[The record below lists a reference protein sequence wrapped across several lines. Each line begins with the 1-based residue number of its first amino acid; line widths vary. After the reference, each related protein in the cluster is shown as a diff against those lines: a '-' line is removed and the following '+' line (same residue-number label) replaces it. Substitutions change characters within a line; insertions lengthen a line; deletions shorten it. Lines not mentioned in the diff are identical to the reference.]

1 MKNKIFHL
9 KKKASQLSNN
19 EINKILKFKNKVWKF
34 GIKSQIQWYKN
45 NVYKDDIN
53 IIGLLKENKK
63 ICSYTLLRKRSFF
76 LKNKKK
82 PYFYLDTFIS
92 DNLNINAFSLMK
104 FNKKCIGKKICFLI
118 CEKKFEKLY
127 TFFGFK
133 KILKKNFEIMD
144 HQIKK
149 KLLMGYNIK
158 RFNSKLRIYLNK

>member
-63 ICSYTLLRKRSFF
+63 ICSYTLLEKEVFF
-76 LKNKKK
+76 
-82 PYFYLDTFIS
+82 
-92 DNLNINAFSLMK
+92 
-104 FNKKCIGKKICFLI
+104 
-118 CEKKFEKLY
+118 
-127 TFFGFK
+127 
-133 KILKKNFEIMD
+133 
-144 HQIKK
+144 
-149 KLLMGYNIK
+149 
-158 RFNSKLRIYLNK
+158 